1 MAAAAAASAESA
13 ARDLAAALS
22 ACDAELAEFRSE
34 SADYERELE
43 AEIDL
48 LTHDVESERSL
59 GARLAAELADVQEA
73 SRTTARDAADAIDRL
88 QTQLAST
95 RAQVEVARKVR
106 CEKEDEVEALEMRTR
121 YVHVVVDDVL
131 VDENMVVGSSST
143 DLLFHPSNRELD
155 ASLST
160 LSSQYTR
167 AAARHTALDTQLAT
181 VRAAQAAEH
190 ARLTAAI
197 AAAKAQLAAVPLAV
211 SAPPSPT
218 NAAVAPALPPRRSS
232 VTRDTTTCPPA
243 LPPRR
248 RTSHPVPTNAMV
260 VDPAPLTAT
269 AAAVRTPK
277 KLARS
282 SSATEAAA
290 KHVARSVRGI
300 RTYLAA
306 TAAAA
311 VRATASSSTSAAI
324 TAKEGNG
331 RVRGPATATLAGSW
345 RQMVRIA

>member
-1 MAAAAAASAESA
+1 MTPSQTSTDAAMNA
-13 ARDLAAALS
+13 ARDLASALAAR
-22 ACDAELAEFRSE
+22 DTELAEFRSE

-48 LTHDVESERSL
+48 LTHDVDTERTL

-73 SRTTARDAADAIDRL
+73 SRTTARDAADSIDRL
-88 QTQLAST
+88 QTQLASA

-121 YVHVVVDDVL
+121 
-131 VDENMVVGSSST
+131 
-143 DLLFHPSNRELD
+143 ELD

-167 AAARHTALDTQLAT
+167 AAARRTALDTQLAT

-197 AAAKAQLAAVPLAV
+197 AAAKAQLAAMPVRI
-211 SAPPSPT
+211 PSPPPT
-218 NAAVAPALPPRRSS
+218 STAEIPPPALPPRRSS
-232 VTRDTTTCPPA
+232 VTRDTTTTCPPA

-260 VDPAPLTAT
+260 VDDPAP
-269 AAAVRTPK
+269 AAIRPVKKLVRT
-277 KLARS
+277 

-290 KHVARSVRGI
+290 KHVARWVRGI

-311 VRATASSSTSAAI
+311 VRATSSSSSAAI

-345 RQMVRIA
+345 RQMVRIV

>member
-1 MAAAAAASAESA
+1 MDAASAESA
-13 ARDLAAALS
+13 ARDLAAAL
-22 ACDAELAEFRSE
+22 ATRDAELAEFRAE

-48 LTHDVESERSL
+48 LTHDVDTERSL
-59 GARLAAELADVQEA
+59 SARLAAELADVQEA

-121 YVHVVVDDVL
+121 
-131 VDENMVVGSSST
+131 
-143 DLLFHPSNRELD
+143 ELD

-160 LSSQYTR
+160 LSSQCSR

-197 AAAKAQLAAVPLAV
+197 AAAKAQLAAVPVPLPV
-211 SAPPSPT
+211 SPPPSPT
-218 NAAVAPALPPRRSS
+218 STAAPALPPRRSS
-232 VTRDTTTCPPA
+232 VTRDTTTTCPPA

-248 RTSHPVPTNAMV
+248 RTSHPVPTNAMA
-260 VDPAPLTAT
+260 VDPAP
-269 AAAVRTPK
+269 AAVRPAK

-311 VRATASSSTSAAI
+311 VRATASSSSNAAI
-324 TAKEGNG
+324 TAKEGTG